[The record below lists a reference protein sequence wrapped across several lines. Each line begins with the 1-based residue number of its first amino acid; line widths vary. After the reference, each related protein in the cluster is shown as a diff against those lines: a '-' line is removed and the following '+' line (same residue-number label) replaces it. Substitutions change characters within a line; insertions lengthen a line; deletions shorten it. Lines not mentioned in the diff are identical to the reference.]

1 MFKSHQGRKFLGKKG
16 VSWGQIPQ
24 VVLSLIIIVVT
35 LVVGSIVVANL
46 GDTTTEANATLIIGY
61 GQSAFATFGSWLGIM
76 VVIILAAV
84 IFGLFKYFGSGEG
97 GGAY

>member
-1 MFKSHQGRKFLGKKG
+1 MKKSQGKYLDKKG
-16 VSWGQIPQ
+16 MSWNQIPG
-24 VVLSLIIIVVT
+24 VVLSLIVIVVT

-46 GDTTTEANATLIIGY
+46 GETTTDPNATLVIGY

-84 IFGLFKYFGSGEG
+84 IFSLFKYFGTGGE
-97 GGAY
+97 ASY